1 MGFANLQNKSGAK
14 VLQER
19 GDDLLLKL
27 VWRNLVRRPWQT
39 SLTIFVVAACTAA
52 LVASLL
58 TLWSIENGAESA
70 LNQWG
75 ADVLVLPS
83 QAEYSPEEVLFT
95 GCPANIYMDAQVL
108 KEIGGIEGVERA
120 TPQFFSQTLSQSC
133 CSLPAEYRLVG
144 YDPAS
149 DFLVNGLLAQGAG
162 RELKQ
167 NEVIIGG
174 GIPAFLGD
182 RVVILGQPFDVA
194 GYLKPK
200 GGSIDGTIFVPI
212 DTARRVAAESPYLQ
226 EIWQG
231 AGNPQGLVS
240 AVLLKTSEGVS
251 PEIIAQKIAKLPG
264 VKAVTAGKLL
274 RNLQEQLIA
283 FRSVIWILVLII
295 GAITAASLATRY
307 SSLVLEKREE
317 VGLLRILGA
326 GKNQV
331 FAMIFAESLLTILTA
346 SALGSLL
353 GFGLLRYFKVLLE
366 EYSSFPFLLPN
377 LSQMLFALGGL
388 ILLTTWISLLASLW
402 TVRRSALIDPVLA
415 LSEGQLR

>member
-1 MGFANLQNKSGAK
+1 MQIYKIGSGTKA
-14 VLQER
+14 LRER

-58 TLWSIENGAESA
+58 MLWSIENGAESA

-75 ADVLVLPS
+75 ADVLALPS

-95 GCPANIYMDAQVL
+95 GSPANIYMDARVL
-108 KEIGGIEGVERA
+108 KEIEGIDGVERA

-133 CSLPAEYRLVG
+133 CSLPDEYRLVG

-149 DFLVNGLLAQGAG
+149 DFLVNGLLAQGVG
-162 RELKQ
+162 RELNQ
-167 NEVIIGG
+167 DEVVIGG

-212 DTARRVAAESPYLQ
+212 DTARRVAAQSPYLQ

-251 PEIIAQKIAKLPG
+251 PEIIGQKISKIPG

-274 RNLQEQLIA
+274 RNLQEQLVA

-295 GAITAASLATRY
+295 CAITAASLATRY

-317 VGLLRILGA
+317 VGLLRILGS

-331 FAMIFAESLLTILTA
+331 FGMILAESLLTIFTA
-346 SALGSLL
+346 SLLGSLL
-353 GFGLLRYFKVLLE
+353 GLGLLRYFKVLLE
-366 EYSSFPFLLPN
+366 KYSSFPFLLPN

-388 ILLTTWISLLASLW
+388 ILLTSWISLLASLW
-402 TVRRSALIDPVLA
+402 TIRRSALIDPVLA